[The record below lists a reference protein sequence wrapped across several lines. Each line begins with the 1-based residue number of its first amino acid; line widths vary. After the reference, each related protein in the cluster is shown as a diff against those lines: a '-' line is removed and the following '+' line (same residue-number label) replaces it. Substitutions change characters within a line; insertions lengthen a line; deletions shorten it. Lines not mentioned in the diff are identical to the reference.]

1 MAEKVDFKG
10 ITAYDMVNGITII
23 GKRETGPELEY
34 MEVGKRETEPQLRFI
49 TEKQI
54 AFQRTLELIIL
65 EKVALFP
72 TASLVS
78 NPLENHVDSARKAY
92 IGAFEH
98 KALSDKYNL
107 VIVHIAG
114 LYDLG

>member
-23 GKRETGPELEY
+23 GKRETGPE
-34 MEVGKRETEPQLRFI
+34 LRFI